1 MNSLHVHIWN
11 CLNWKVQQFKS
22 LKVFSKKKLDL
33 LDQHRRPTSHIHSLF
48 KIGSISHFSSKTQN
62 CKFETT
68 FFWAPSSCE
77 LGDEKKEKKKLVLS
91 KPCRCPRLFSK
102 ASNNGSQ
109 GCENPFSTELVRF
122 PILLQTLAENRVSAF
137 LYLLL
142 LLALEFW
149 IGELYIGS
157 QKCNNITM
165 PIE

>member
-1 MNSLHVHIWN
+1 MNSLRVHIWN
-11 CLNWKVQQFKS
+11 NSKVQQFKS
-22 LKVFSKKKLDL
+22 LKVLFKKKLDL
-33 LDQHRRPTSHIHSLF
+33 LDQHIRRPTSHIHSLF
-48 KIGSISHFSSKTQN
+48 AFLFKNTNFQN
-62 CKFETT
+62 RNHI
-68 FFWAPSSCE
+68 FWAPSSCE
-77 LGDEKKEKKKLVLS
+77 LCDEKKEKKKLVLS

-102 ASNNGSQ
+102 ASSNGSQ

-142 LLALEFW
+142 LPALEFW